1 MRGFSWDSVNHSC
14 AYDSLLTILLSVY
27 CDNYNMWKAEM
38 SQQSNIL
45 SQLGRLFE
53 AATKPRPS
61 MTLIEVRDFMRNMLR
76 SRDSLI
82 GIEGSTPTDI
92 CTVVRAMLATEQLLT
107 SHYNKCRACD
117 YNTHAVEQ
125 CRVT

>member
-1 MRGFSWDSVNHSC
+1 MG
-14 AYDSLLTILLSVY
+14 
-27 CDNYNMWKAEM
+27 
-38 SQQSNIL
+38 QQSNIL

-61 MTLIEVRDFMRNMLR
+61 MTLIEVRDSIRNMLG

-107 SHYNKCRACD
+107 SHYNKCLACD
-117 YNTHAVEQ
+117 YNTHLV
-125 CRVT
+125 